1 MLRRTIACSGLDK
14 NPRERPTAPV
24 MLPRH
29 KPICRRPP
37 APPVNALTTRATALL
52 LLQRPQL
59 ADLRDPLAFQS
70 SEHFTVIGA
79 EDLGATLLDTFSE
92 DFDLREQYTEIY
104 DRLLKEHPGI
114 TGANAAH
121 NALVEVIIANRDR
134 SPPECF
140 AIHTQMPVGGSVTT
154 FIEPASGV
162 SSTAFNAM
170 ESAVKRARSAR
181 VAEMPA
187 LGENAADEACSV
199 HDFRDRVA
207 AHYRAA

>member
-1 MLRRTIACSGLDK
+1 
-14 NPRERPTAPV
+14 

-52 LLQRPQL
+52 LLQRTQL

-121 NALVEVIIANRDR
+121 NALVEVITASRDR
-134 SPPECF
+134 SPPEGF

-170 ESAVKRARSAR
+170 ESAVKRALRPRRRDDGARRERSR
-181 VAEMPA
+181 RGVQRPRLPRSRGGA
-187 LGENAADEACSV
+187 LAGRLRQGLQKRGA
-199 HDFRDRVA
+199 
-207 AHYRAA
+207 